1 MALLLLNR
9 RPILDR
15 VPTWLPGASLIV
27 VTERSAA
34 RSAPTG
40 DFVRTEIVDDY
51 TSPRVDR
58 LIDAVCATGRIERVL
73 TTAESDVVR
82 AARARERHGLP
93 GQRTASALAFRD
105 KLRMRR
111 LAARHGIAV
120 PAAAVARD
128 AGDVADFV
136 RAHGLPVVV
145 KPADGAG
152 SVGVRVLRDRRA
164 VRACV
169 LPAGR
174 THLVERFV
182 PGTVCHV
189 DGLMSEGAVLH
200 AVPSRY
206 LHPNLATATDGVPSV
221 SGMLAP
227 RDPLA
232 RRLEEAA
239 SAVVAALPPVA
250 GTTAFHA
257 EFFHTPEDALV
268 LCEIACRPGGCG
280 IVEAHELATGVNLY
294 AAQLRGQAGLP
305 VPGREPGL
313 PRHGWAWFPPLPA
326 TLERL
331 PESCS
336 LPYAHRFAAHGETGV
351 RHDGP
356 RSSTDSIAEL
366 VFRLD
371 DGGADGNRDGV
382 GDGSED
388 VTERLR
394 EVEDWWSREVRWA
407 A

>member
-9 RPILDR
+9 RPVLDR
-15 VPTWLPGASLIV
+15 VPAWLPGASLIV
-27 VTERSAA
+27 VTDRSAA
-34 RSAPTG
+34 RYAPTG
-40 DFVRTEIVDDY
+40 AFVRTQLVDDY
-51 TSPRVDR
+51 TSPRVDG
-58 LIDAVCATGRIERVL
+58 LIDTLCASGRIERVL

-82 AARARERHGLP
+82 AARARERYGLP

-105 KLRMRR
+105 KSLMRR
-111 LAARHGIAV
+111 LAARHGVAV
-120 PAAAVARD
+120 PEAAVARD
-128 AGDVADFV
+128 AGDLVDFA

-152 SVGVRVLRDRRA
+152 SVGVRVLRDQRQLRS
-164 VRACV
+164 CP
-169 LPAGR
+169 LPADR
-174 THLVERFV
+174 TQLVERFV

-189 DGLMSEGAVLH
+189 DGLMSEGTVLH

-206 LHPNLATATDGVPSV
+206 LHPNLDTATDGIPSI

-227 RDPLA
+227 GDPLA
-232 RRLEEAA
+232 PRLTEATA
-239 SAVVAALPPVA
+239 AVVAALPPVPVP
-250 GTTAFHA
+250 TAFHA
-257 EFFHTPEDALV
+257 EFFHTLDDTLV

-305 VPGREPGL
+305 VPRPEAGR
-313 PRHGWAWFPPLPA
+313 PRHGWAWFPPRAA

-331 PESCS
+331 PEFCP
-336 LPYAHRFAAHGETGV
+336 LPYAHRFAAYGKTGV

-371 DGGADGNRDGV
+371 DGQ
-382 GDGSED
+382 D
-388 VTERLR
+388 VTARLR
-394 EVEDWWSREVRWA
+394 EIEDWWSREVRWA